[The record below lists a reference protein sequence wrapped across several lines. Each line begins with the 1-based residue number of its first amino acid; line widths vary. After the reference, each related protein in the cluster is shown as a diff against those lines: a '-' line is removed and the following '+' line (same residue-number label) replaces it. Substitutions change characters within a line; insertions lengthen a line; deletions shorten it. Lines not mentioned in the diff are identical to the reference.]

1 MKKIAL
7 PVVLLLSVF
16 VWAEPSPSDYP
27 ISVHVNSAQVLSVT
41 GAFGKGLVIQSLHVV
56 INGKKFELEA
66 ESNRGH
72 ALLAL
77 GDYKAKLVEDKHTST
92 YESSQM
98 YELLF
103 PDNTTKK
110 FVVTGQYE

>member
-16 VWAEPSPSDYP
+16 AWAEPNPSDYP

-41 GAFGKGLVIQSLHVV
+41 SAFGKGLVIQSLHVV

-66 ESNRGH
+66 ETKGH

-103 PDNTTKK
+103 PDKTTKK
-110 FVVTGQYE
+110 FVVTGQCE

>member
-1 MKKIAL
+1 M
-7 PVVLLLSVF
+7 
-16 VWAEPSPSDYP
+16 
-27 ISVHVNSAQVLSVT
+27 
-41 GAFGKGLVIQSLHVV
+41 
-56 INGKKFELEA
+56 
-66 ESNRGH
+66 
-72 ALLAL
+72 LAL